1 MQSSRHGRWSRRRG
15 KAGNVGHHLVGF
27 RKTDELVGE
36 QHELPEDL
44 LEFAKG
50 LAKVRKNDPDAVFP
64 YPLRPAVAR
73 ELAAAMGVAIDPEHH
88 NYFLEGYAKTSPL
101 RKHASETRASA
112 SAAT

>member
-1 MQSSRHGRWSRRRG
+1 M
-15 KAGNVGHHLVGF
+15 GF

-88 NYFLEGYAKTSPL
+88 NYFLEGYAKTE
-101 RKHASETRASA
+101 AS
-112 SAAT
+112 SAAVMHTSAPALAAIN